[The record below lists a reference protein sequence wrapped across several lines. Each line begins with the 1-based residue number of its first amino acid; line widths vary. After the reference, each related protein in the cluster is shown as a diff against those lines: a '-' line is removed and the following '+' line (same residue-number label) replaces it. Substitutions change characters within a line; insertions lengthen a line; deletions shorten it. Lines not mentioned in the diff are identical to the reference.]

1 MTNRKPANTATKPAD
16 YTDPSFTDAEMAR
29 VIDRAVSGIGKR
41 TPAPYRG
48 GRNYPKLEGD
58 A

>member
-1 MTNRKPANTATKPAD
+1 MTNRKPTQKTAPD
-16 YTDPSFTDAEMAR
+16 YQDPSFTDAEMAR
-29 VIDRAVSGIGKR
+29 VIDRAVNGIGKR